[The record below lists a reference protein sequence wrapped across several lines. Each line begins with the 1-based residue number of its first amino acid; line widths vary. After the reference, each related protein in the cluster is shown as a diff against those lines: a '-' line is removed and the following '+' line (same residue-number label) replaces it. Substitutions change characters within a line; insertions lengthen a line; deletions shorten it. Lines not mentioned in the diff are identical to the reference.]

1 MALTILCLIILN
13 TVIFLLQNA
22 LDFDPDADYVY
33 SLNHTDVWLRGIID
47 NRLAT
52 LEKKYELMMENKL
65 LEHSIVGTESDDYK
79 VITAGISRS

>member
-1 MALTILCLIILN
+1 MFDFFILN

-52 LEKKYELMMENKL
+52 VEKK
-65 LEHSIVGTESDDYK
+65 I
-79 VITAGISRS
+79 